1 MTESGS
7 ILTVPVEFIK
17 SAFVGSVNIKKTI
30 YISIIPEPNKRLN
43 CVTAFFVGLIMSMPI
58 S

>member
-7 ILTVPVEFIK
+7 ILTTPVEFKK
-17 SAFVGSVNIKKTI
+17 SAFVGSVNIKRTI
-30 YISIIPEPNKRLN
+30 YISNIPEPNKILN
-43 CVTAFFVGLIMSMPI
+43 CVTAFFVGLIVRMPI